1 MAANPDMNAPASP
14 KKYSDTDVYL
24 RLLGYLKP
32 HIGLF
37 ALSIFGFVLYAASQP
52 MLGSLMEVFID
63 GLSGKRYDLAHLVP
77 ATGSVVGDWL
87 RSKVDLAPLE
97 ASLRQVKVAL
107 LIPVL
112 VVFIYIFRGVGSY
125 LGTFN
130 MARVGFNLVHAV
142 RCEMFDRLLLLPS
155 AYFDQNNSGHIITR
169 FTFNVGQV
177 SDSVARASTVAVREG
192 ATVIALMIAL
202 LWQSWQL
209 TLAFLLIAPVIGI
222 IVKLSGKRFKKTNR
236 NIQRAVGDVAHVT
249 KETVSS
255 FSVVRSFGGEAY
267 EARRFNEASRRNRQQ
282 QIKLSRAREIYTP
295 TLQFIVAVAMAVMM
309 YMALTFDHGMSPG
322 ELVAYV
328 TMAGLLPK
336 PMKQLS
342 EVGAQIQRGLV
353 AAEDV
358 FRLIDEPSERDTGTL
373 DCGRVRGDISI
384 RSLDFRYPGADKDV
398 LQDITLD
405 IKAGEMVAL
414 VGASGS
420 GKSTLVSLIQR
431 FYDAPAGRIFIDDT
445 DVQTFRLKSLRR
457 QIALV
462 NQQVALFNDTIAA
475 NIAYGQSSEPEE
487 AAVWA
492 AADAAF
498 ASEFI
503 RRLPGGIGT
512 LVGENGLLL
521 SGGQRQRIAIARAIF
536 KDAPILILDEAT
548 SALDTE
554 SERYIQQ
561 ALETVMKGRT
571 TLVIAHRL
579 STIERADKIVVME
592 RGRIVE
598 SGSHAQLLE
607 KGGAYARLHGMQFR
621 EDAAGESA

>member
-1 MAANPDMNAPASP
+1 MSVPASP
-14 KKYSDTDVYL
+14 RKYTDSEVYL
-24 RLLGYLKP
+24 RLLGYLRP

-63 GLSGKRYDLAHLVP
+63 GLSGKRYDLAHWVP
-77 ATGSVVGDWL
+77 AAGTVTGDWL
-87 RSKVDLAPLE
+87 RTQFDLAPLE
-97 ASLRQVKVAL
+97 ASLRQVEVAL

-142 RCEMFDRLLLLPS
+142 RCEMFDRLLRLPS
-155 AYFDQNNSGHIITR
+155 GYFDHHNSGHIITR

-267 EARRFNEASRRNRQQ
+267 EARRFSEASRRNRQQ

-358 FRLIDEPSERDTGTL
+358 FRLIDEPSEEDTGTV
-373 DCGRVRGDISI
+373 DCGRVQGEI
-384 RSLDFRYPGADKDV
+384 RINGLDFRYPGTDKDV
-398 LQDITLD
+398 LQDISLEVH
-405 IKAGEMVAL
+405 AGEMVAL

-431 FYDAPAGRIFIDDT
+431 FYDAPAGRIFIDGT
-445 DVQTFRLKSLRR
+445 DVRDFRLKSLRR
-457 QIALV
+457 QMALV

-475 NIAYGQSSEPEE
+475 NIAYGQSGVPDE

-498 ASEFI
+498 ASEFV
-503 RRLPGGIGT
+503 RRLPEGINT

-536 KDAPILILDEAT
+536 KDSPILILDEAT

-598 SGSHAQLLE
+598 SGTHAQLLE
-607 KGGAYARLHGMQFR
+607 KGGAYARLHGMQFLG
-621 EDAAGESA
+621 EGAGEAS